1 MTEEK
6 NNKPSFSAYG
16 FSKSFQ
22 EKLAILI
29 YEDRPF
35 SDQIGEVLQNSFFEY
50 KHLQVFVEKV
60 YSYKQKYESHPTDS
74 AFETILR
81 GELDDHS
88 EILKKQVRMLFARL
102 IAGREEEHKDHK
114 YIKDRSLNFC
124 RTQSIKKAL
133 LHSVDL
139 LDTEDFDKVLKSI
152 EDACKLGTDNN
163 FGHDFMK
170 DFEKR
175 FVLRER
181 SPVTTGWK
189 EVDQIT
195 GAGLG
200 KGELGVVI
208 APTGAGK
215 SMALVHLGAQ
225 AAKSGLN
232 VIHYTLELADTVVA
246 KRYDCCITGFTLNA
260 HYGLKD
266 EIYEKISSLS
276 LGNLIVKEYPTKT
289 ASTQTLRN
297 HLEKLRKRDI
307 KIDMIIVDY
316 ADLLKPVSAQRELRN
331 ELGGIYEDL
340 RAMSQQYECPVWT
353 ASQTNRAGYNAQIV
367 QPEQISEAFNKCFI
381 ADFICTISRTAEDKQ
396 ANKGTM
402 YVAKNRNGPDGIAY
416 PMFID
421 TSSVDM
427 KVFPNDGMTIESVER
442 EKKQDYTKAMK
453 EKYKQFNDA
462 NKKESKNA
470 H

>member
-1 MTEEK
+1 MAEETK
-6 NNKPSFSAYG
+6 KEPNFSSYG

-22 EKLAILI
+22 EKLAMLI

-35 SDQIGEVLQNSFFEY
+35 SEQIGEVLQYSFFEY
-50 KHLQVFVEKV
+50 KHLQVFAEKV
-60 YSYKQKYESHPTDS
+60 YSYKVKYGEHPTDS

-81 GELDDHS
+81 GEIDEHS
-88 EILKKQVRMLFARL
+88 EILKKQMRMLFAR
-102 IAGREEEHKDHK
+102 IVANRGDASKDDK
-114 YIKDRSLNFC
+114 YIRDRSLNFC

-152 EDACKLGTDNN
+152 EDACKLGTENN
-163 FGHDFMK
+163 FGHDFLK
-170 DFEKR
+170 DFEQR
-175 FVLRER
+175 FVLKDR

-189 EVDQIT
+189 EIDQIT
-195 GAGLG
+195 NSGLG
-200 KGELGVVI
+200 KGELGVVV

-225 AAKSGLN
+225 AAKNGLN
-232 VIHYTLELADTVVA
+232 VIHYTLELADTVVG
-246 KRYDCCITGFTLNA
+246 KRYDCCITGFTLGA

-266 EIYEKISSLS
+266 EIYEKITDLS

-297 HLEKLRKRDI
+297 HLEKIRKRDI

-316 ADLLKPVSAQRELRN
+316 ADLLKPISAQKELRN
-331 ELGGIYEDL
+331 ELGAIYEDL

-353 ASQTNRAGYNAQIV
+353 ASQTNRAGYNAEIV
-367 QPEQISEAFNKCFI
+367 NVEQISEAFNKCFI
-381 ADFICTISRTAEDKQ
+381 ADFICTISRTTEDKQ
-396 ANKGTM
+396 SNKGTM
-402 YVAKNRNGPDGIAY
+402 YVAKNRNGPDGIVY

-421 TSSVDM
+421 TSSISL
-427 KVFPNDGMTIESVER
+427 KVFPNDGMTIEAVEG
-442 EKKQDYTKAMK
+442 EKKQDQIKAMRQ
-453 EKYKQFNDA
+453 KYKQFND
-462 NKKESKNA
+462 NKKKESKNA
-470 H
+470 